1 MDILIDYREQA
12 IKTILDD
19 NLVTYMNLQIGDI
32 QIIQDNPEKTPII
45 VLERKTIQDLQH
57 SLKDGRFSEQKKR
70 MNASNFIHKG
80 FIIEGKVS
88 KFEPQFESILK
99 QIIIR
104 IQLKDKMVI
113 FLTGDI
119 HDTTN
124 LILEIKRKLLLDSKL
139 YNHSQK
145 QPDYIDTL
153 HVSKKQ
159 NLTPS
164 LCYILQLSQIP
175 GISKSIA
182 KVIAEKYPN
191 WTLLIN
197 GIQDKVNFVQ
207 ALKSAKIGEKRYQQ
221 LYQYVTISPP

>member
-1 MDILIDYREQA
+1 MNILIDYREQA
-12 IKTILDD
+12 MKTILDD

-119 HDTTN
+119 RDTTN

-145 QPDYIDTL
+145 QTDYIDTL

-191 WTLLIN
+191 WILLIN

-207 ALKSAKIGEKRYQQ
+207 ALKSAKIGEKRYMQ
-221 LYQYVTISPP
+221 LYQYLTISPP

>member
-1 MDILIDYREQA
+1 MLLILF
-12 IKTILDD
+12 T
-19 NLVTYMNLQIGDI
+19 
-32 QIIQDNPEKTPII
+32 
-45 VLERKTIQDLQH
+45 
-57 SLKDGRFSEQKKR
+57 
-70 MNASNFIHKG
+70 KG

-119 HDTTN
+119 RDTTN

-145 QPDYIDTL
+145 QTDYIDTL

-191 WTLLIN
+191 WILLIN
-197 GIQDKVNFVQ
+197 GIQDKVNFIQ
-207 ALKSAKIGEKRYQQ
+207 ALKSAKIGEKRYIDYINIL
-221 LYQYVTISPP
+221 LYHLLNWFLFW

>member
-153 HVSKKQ
+153 HVSKKL

-191 WTLLIN
+191 WILLIN
-197 GIQDKVNFVQ
+197 GIQDKVHFIQ
-207 ALKSAKIGEKRYQQ
+207 ATKSAKIGEKRYQQ